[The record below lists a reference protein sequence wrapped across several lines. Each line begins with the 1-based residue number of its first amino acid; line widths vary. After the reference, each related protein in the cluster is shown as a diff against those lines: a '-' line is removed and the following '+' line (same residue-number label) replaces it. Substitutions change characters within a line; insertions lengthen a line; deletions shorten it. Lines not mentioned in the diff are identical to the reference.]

1 MAKVMTRNVIAVRR
15 DTVRHLEGVV
25 AVRDRLTYR
34 TCTGEPTRRHG
45 SLF

>member
-1 MAKVMTRNVIAVRR
+1 MAKVMTRNVIAVRG

-25 AVRDRLTYR
+25 SVRDRLTYR
-34 TCTGEPTRRHG
+34 TRTGVPARRHG